1 MGYMIDSDILF
12 DLIHSELK
20 TFLSPLNSLI
30 SDDRIYHFEMAIGG
44 IIKQAGKLTPTA
56 EAPGWIPCYVRLP
69 DKADHKEDMVLVCH
83 ENGAIRF
90 NAYRNGWV
98 QGNPVAWMPLPEPF
112 GGDKHE

>member
-1 MGYMIDSDILF
+1 MGYIVDSDILLN
-12 DLIHSELK
+12 LIHNELI
-20 TFLSPLNSLI
+20 TFLSTLNI
-30 SDDRIYHFEMAIGG
+30 MIPEDRRQHFEIAIGG
-44 IIKQAGKLTPTA
+44 IIKRAGEWTPTA

-98 QGNPVAWMPLPEPF
+98 QGNPVAWMPLPEPW
-112 GGDKHE
+112 KENA